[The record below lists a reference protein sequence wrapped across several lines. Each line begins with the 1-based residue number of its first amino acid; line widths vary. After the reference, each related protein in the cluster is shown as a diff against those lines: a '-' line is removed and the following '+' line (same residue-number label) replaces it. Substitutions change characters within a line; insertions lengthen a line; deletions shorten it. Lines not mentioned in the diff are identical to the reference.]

1 MLLTARG
8 GRDCVAIREKGKKE
22 RQKEGKEKKS
32 NAKEA
37 KMGRAEMD
45 GGIRSTDRRLEKSK
59 VGLEIGL
66 EQHEGEDREQNQ
78 QIVN

>member
-1 MLLTARG
+1 MDRWMDNINVRWAAEDVSCLLLTARG

-32 NAKEA
+32 NAEEA

-45 GGIRSTDRRLEKSK
+45 GGIRSTDRRLE
-59 VGLEIGL
+59 
-66 EQHEGEDREQNQ
+66 
-78 QIVN
+78 